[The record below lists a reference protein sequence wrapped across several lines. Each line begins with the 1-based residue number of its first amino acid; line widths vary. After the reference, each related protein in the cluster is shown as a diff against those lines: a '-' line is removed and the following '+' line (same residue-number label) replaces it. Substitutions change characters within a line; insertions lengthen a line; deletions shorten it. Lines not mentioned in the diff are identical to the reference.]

1 MSDLIRREDVFK
13 ALGITD
19 KSTKYGG
26 DHSGYNTLMLY
37 EIKGAIDSIPNAETT
52 GVLDDAIQEYI
63 KDGYIL
69 AEPLVTVKAKQNE
82 GLYLNTDEET
92 LLETEYIVVAT
103 DGMYKEYIHET
114 DGKPRRGKWI
124 DHPTVENIGLVD
136 LQGNEMEIVIKMCS
150 ECGYEG
156 WETNYCPNCGAKM
169 ERSE

>member
-1 MSDLIRREDVFK
+1 MSDLIRRDDVVVIINKWF
-13 ALGITD
+13 D
-19 KSTKYGG
+19 F
-26 DHSGYNTLMLY
+26 
-37 EIKGAIDSIPNAETT
+37 IKLNPDILIDSIKSIPA
-52 GVLDDAIQEYI
+52 
-63 KDGYIL
+63 
-69 AEPLVTVKAKQNE
+69 AEPLVTVEAKQNE

-136 LQGNEMEIVIKMCS
+136 LQGNEMEIVMKMCS

-156 WETNYCPNCGAKM
+156 WETDYCPNCGARM
-169 ERSE
+169 ERRE